1 MMYSFAKVSQHYI
14 DLENAVVW
22 QKLVEARRN
31 IPGGLLR
38 SFELKL
44 NPSGTSWGEGRFAA
58 LSRVFLNDVPQTGCV
73 PSPVHL
79 STPFRRRFL
88 AHDRVFLP
96 RSLAAELSAEWSLE
110 CSIYKLQE
118 GL

>member
-1 MMYSFAKVSQHYI
+1 
-14 DLENAVVW
+14 
-22 QKLVEARRN
+22 
-31 IPGGLLR
+31 LR

-44 NPSGTSWGEGRFAA
+44 NPSGSSWGEGRFAA

-88 AHDRVFLP
+88 AHVSSPFRGSGAFRLNGALNVQFTN
-96 RSLAAELSAEWSLE
+96 
-110 CSIYKLQE
+110 YKKDFE
-118 GL
+118 IHIASTPM